1 MYSFSEWMDTLVQGT
16 LTGGLY
22 ALFAIGL
29 SLTYGVMRLV
39 NIAHG
44 DFIIL
49 AAYIAL
55 AIGGATGL
63 HPFATLPIVVLVMFA
78 IGYSLQRIVL
88 NRTLGQDILPP
99 LLVTFGMSI
108 LVQNALLEGF
118 SADTNSLQIGD
129 FGTASVQFS
138 HNLIIGLLPLLI
150 FVSAVVLTAMI
161 TLLFKKTTLGIV
173 FRAASDDQQTA
184 QLVGIK
190 NRHAYGLAMGIA
202 FALMAVGGVFLGAK
216 TSFTPDMGPSFL
228 LYAFES
234 VVIGGLG
241 SFWGT
246 FLGAILLGIAQ
257 GIGYKFNP
265 GWGIL
270 AGHLL
275 FLVVL
280 LFKPTGLFAK
290 TQS

>member
-1 MYSFSEWMDTLVQGT
+1 MNEWIETVAQGM

-44 DFIIL
+44 DFVIL
-49 AAYIAL
+49 AAYMAL
-55 AIGGATGL
+55 LIVSLSGL
-63 HPFATLPIVVLVMFA
+63 HPFVALPIVAALMFA
-78 IGYSLQRIVL
+78 LGYFLQRMLL
-88 NRTLGQDILPP
+88 NRTLGNDILPP
-99 LLVTFGMSI
+99 LLVTFGLSI
-108 LVQNALLEGF
+108 FLQNALLEGF
-118 SADTNSLQIGD
+118 SADANALQVGALATASLQ
-129 FGTASVQFS
+129 FGTW
-138 HNLIIGLLPLLI
+138 LTIGWLPLLI
-150 FVSAVVLTAMI
+150 FLSAILLTSGL
-161 TLLFKKTTLGIV
+161 TWLFKKTTLGIA
-173 FRAASDDQQTA
+173 FRATSDDQETA
-184 QLVGIK
+184 QLMGIR
-190 NRHAYGLAMGIA
+190 NRHAFGLAMGIS
-202 FALMAVGGVFLGAK
+202 FALMAVGGVFLGIK

-246 FLGAILLGIAQ
+246 FAGAILLGVTQ
-257 GIGYKFNP
+257 GIGYKFDP
-265 GWGIL
+265 GWGVLFGHIFFL
-270 AGHLL
+270 A
-275 FLVVL
+275 VL